1 MKKIQIIVLQSIK
14 TNVLFCFQIFSFMI
28 LKCSFEGI
36 SHRLSQNLCDSC
48 GLTLHR
54 SADCTGVFTL

>member
-28 LKCSFEGI
+28 LKFSFEGI
-36 SHRLSQNLCDSC
+36 SHRLFQNLCDCCS
-48 GLTLHR
+48 LILHR
-54 SADCTGVFTL
+54 SADRAGDFML